1 MLAFF
6 VMNAY
11 WQAVFLFF
19 IFGLGFA
26 GTVSVG
32 VIYAQE
38 FMMHKHRSMTIAG
51 FGVIDGAVVAILVL
65 YFYVVSKDWAP
76 WYVMCVLC

>member
-1 MLAFF
+1 M
-6 VMNAY
+6 MNAY
-11 WQAVFLFF
+11 WQAVLLFF